1 MTMIFVNLPTSDLER
16 SKAFYVALG
25 CTINP
30 NFTDENAAAIAWSD
44 DILFMILTRE
54 FFATFTEKTI
64 ADPTTSLQTIV
75 ALSRDSRADV
85 DAIVEAGLAAGGS
98 KARDPEDYGFM
109 YQRSLHDPDGH
120 LLEFTYMDPVAA
132 EMGPEAFVAEF
143 GESGGQA

>member
-30 NFTDENAAAIAWSD
+30 NFTDENAAAIVWSD
-44 DILFMILTRE
+44 DILFMLLTRE
-54 FFATFTEKTI
+54 FFSTFTEKTVV
-64 ADPTTSLQTIV
+64 DPATSLQAII
-75 ALSRDSRADV
+75 ALSRDTRADV
-85 DAIVEAGLAAGGS
+85 DATVEAGLAAGGS

-120 LLEFTYMDPVAA
+120 LLEFTYMDPAA
-132 EMGPEAFVAEF
+132 AAVGPEAFMEQQNGHA
-143 GESGGQA
+143 

>member
-30 NFTDENAAAIAWSD
+30 NFTDENAAAFVWAD
-44 DILFMILTRE
+44 DIYFMVLVRE
-54 FFATFTEKTI
+54 FFKTFTEKTVV
-64 ADPTTSLQTIV
+64 DPATSIQSIIS
-75 ALSRDSRADV
+75 LSRDSRADV

-109 YQRSLHDPDGH
+109 YQRSIHDPDGH
-120 LLEFTYMDPVAA
+120 LLEFTYMDPEAA
-132 EMGPEAFVAEF
+132 EIGPEAFMEQQ
-143 GESGGQA
+143 SGHA